1 MCAGYNQGPY
11 LDPKISAGDFLF
23 RAYDFHGQSNCLCVL
38 RCRVSWRAFNLYPSS
53 LVGNGPGFMLEV
65 ITICQRSCF
74 CSCFCCLPP
83 FLDSYGCHL
92 IPVYIFSLV
101 LLPTPIALS
110 VFSFLCLLAHSPDF
124 FSRKFCSIFCY
135 TPCIRK
141 FCYIYFFIPLY
152 M

>member
-38 RCRVSWRAFNLYPSS
+38 RWRVSWRAFNLYPSS

-65 ITICQRSCF
+65 VTICQRSCF

-101 LLPTPIALS
+101 LLPTPIAL
-110 VFSFLCLLAHSPDF
+110 F
-124 FSRKFCSIFCY
+124 FSSFSAYWPFLLTIFLQKNFQCFSLRDRFRYGFCLAV
-135 TPCIRK
+135 RRWQ
-141 FCYIYFFIPLY
+141 
-152 M
+152 